1 MELGLGRGEAS
12 KGGGGAAAALGGR
25 RGCRIFPRS
34 MSRGNPKGE
43 GGERKSV
50 SSRAKGRGPQ
60 AAAWPREGRA
70 SFIAAFLSLLVS
82 FLLYRSILH
91 APFVFDD
98 ELHILQN
105 PDIGDFWAFAA
116 RSNRPLLALSLVV
129 NFKLGGVDPFGYH
142 LINVILHGLCALL
155 VYLLVKGMPRGGP
168 VLGLLVA
175 LGFLS
180 HPLQTESVSYT
191 ISRGEVMASLFY
203 CASIVSLRHALIGE
217 GVGRRLAW
225 GALAALFAWLGVAS
239 KEVAVTI
246 PVAGFLYDT
255 AFVSRGARMAS
266 RKNWRLHLSVCS
278 SWLMTAW
285 LLLTR
290 EYEGA
295 GADLQGVGPG
305 RYLAT
310 QSGVI
315 FHYLR
320 LVAWPT
326 GLCLDYDWP
335 WAGSL
340 FEPAVVGRLLVLGAI
355 LGLGFW
361 LLGKMP
367 EVGFGILW
375 FFLLLAPTRSV
386 LPIVDPIFEHRV
398 YLALVGPLLS
408 FLVAGRALLA
418 RAGRGAVAGAAAA
431 WLAVLLVWAAL
442 TVARNRLW
450 SDPLLLWQDTVAKAP
465 AKGRPHLQL
474 GKAYVEK
481 CMVEEAS
488 REFELAA
495 TARYDERGR
504 AKALNNLGGLLIG
517 KGKCPEARPF
527 LERALSHYPRLAA
540 AHYGLALCDV
550 LDSKPLVEQGRLG
563 DAKQLL
569 AGAAGRLE
577 HALSLEPSEAPARFL
592 LASIL
597 GALGRRDEAWHHFS
611 WLVRHMPHTEE
622 GRRALE
628 ERTNLEKALSGG
640 R

>member
-1 MELGLGRGEAS
+1 
-12 KGGGGAAAALGGR
+12 
-25 RGCRIFPRS
+25 
-34 MSRGNPKGE
+34 MSAGMHKLW
-43 GGERKSV
+43 GERKSL
-50 SSRAKGRGPQ
+50 SSRAEGRESW
-60 AAAWPREGRA
+60 AAAWRRGWPAG
-70 SFIAAFLSLLVS
+70 FAAVFLLLFVS

-98 ELHILQN
+98 ELHILEN
-105 PDIGDFWAFAA
+105 PDIGDFWAFAT
-116 RSNRPLLALSLVV
+116 RSNRPLLALSLVM
-129 NFKLGGVDPFGYH
+129 NFRLGGVDPFGYH
-142 LINVILHGLCALL
+142 LVNVLLHGICALL
-155 VYLLVKGMPRGGP
+155 VYLLVEGMPRGGP

-191 ISRGEVMASLFY
+191 ISRGEVMASFFY
-203 CASIVSLRHALIGE
+203 CASILSLRRALAGA
-217 GVGRRLAW
+217 GAARRVVW
-225 GALAALFAWLGVAS
+225 GALSTFLAWLGVAS

-246 PVAGFLYDT
+246 PVAGYLYDT
-255 AFVSRGARMAS
+255 AFVSCGARMAL
-266 RKNWRLHLSVCS
+266 RRNWKLHLSVCS

-290 EYEGA
+290 EYQGA
-295 GADLQGVGPG
+295 GAALQEVGPG

-315 FHYLR
+315 LHYLR
-320 LVAWPT
+320 LIAWPA

-340 FEPAVVGRLLVLGAI
+340 LEPAVVGRLLVLGAI
-355 LGLGFW
+355 FGTGLW
-361 LLGKMP
+361 LLGKTP

-375 FFLLLAPTRSV
+375 FFLLLAPTSSV
-386 LPIVDPIFEHRV
+386 LPIADPIFEHRV

-408 FLVAGRALLA
+408 FLVVGQVLLA
-418 RAGRGAVAGAAAA
+418 RAGRKAIAGAVAA
-431 WLAVLLVWAAL
+431 WLVVVLAWGVL
-442 TVARNRLW
+442 TVRRNRLW

-481 CMVEEAS
+481 GMVEKAS

-540 AHYGLALCDV
+540 AHYGLAVCDV

-563 DAKQLL
+563 EAKGLL
-569 AGAAGRLE
+569 VGAVKRLE
-577 HALSLEPSEAPARFL
+577 HALSLEPSEARARFL
-592 LASIL
+592 LASVL
-597 GALGRRDEAWHHFS
+597 AALGRRDEAWAHFS
-611 WLVRHMPHTEE
+611 WLVRHMPHTKE

-628 ERTNLEKALSGG
+628 ERANLEKARSGG
-640 R
+640 G